1 MPLLCLELWL
11 VEGDTSAKAPRGD
24 LTVCGGELG
33 GEHHVV
39 VGVERADLAQGAGL
53 PRQAVHQLAAV
64 RIEAQ
69 QADAEAVRGRDH
81 AAVGAEAELFDV
93 ASAHIGLLDTVR
105 EAQGAARGHGA
116 HRGSFLEFIDTSPL
130 KGEAKKATLKEK
142 SSIANT
148 HSLPL
153 HLNR

>member
-1 MPLLCLELWL
+1 M
-11 VEGDTSAKAPRGD
+11 R
-24 LTVCGGELG
+24 GGELG

-64 RIEAQ
+64 RVEAQ

-81 AAVGAEAELFDV
+81 AAVGAEAELLDV
-93 ASAHIGLLDTVR
+93 APAHVGLLDAVCQP
-105 EAQGAARGHGA
+105 QGAARGHGA

-130 KGEAKKATLKEK
+130 KGEAKKGTLKEK
-142 SSIANT
+142 
-148 HSLPL
+148 
-153 HLNR
+153 